1 MNPTDYDKIADKLMQ
16 FRNRLPRDE
25 LTSRKARIITGELR
39 QMIMNLLDAIDTYA
53 AYDEDGWIR

>member
-1 MNPTDYDKIADKLMQ
+1 VNPTDYDKIADKLMQ

-25 LTSRKARIITGELR
+25 LTSRRARTITGELR
-39 QMIMNLLDAIDTYA
+39 QMIMELLEAIDIYA

>member
-25 LTSRKARIITGELR
+25 LTSRRARTITGELR
-39 QMIMNLLDAIDTYA
+39 QMIMELLEAIDIYA

>member
-39 QMIMNLLDAIDTYA
+39 QKIMDLLDAIDIYA
-53 AYDEDGWIR
+53 SYDEDGWIR